1 MTRYRL
7 MLPIV
12 LLTVPLTLAEA
23 LQSAQNPDG
32 NAALRYWSAFAEMQD
47 SAITAGQA
55 KELNQILDGTAPYN
69 DSEYGELVEKN
80 REALATMARGAALP
94 YCNWGIDYQL
104 GPNAPMEYTRKA
116 LELGRLSAL
125 YAFHLSVRGDKD
137 AAVRAL
143 AAGVRF
149 SRDVA
154 NGGTLFATLVAE
166 KLLFIHFRAMAF
178 LLHVA
183 RPPLSASQRLVLRN
197 ALAQLGPE
205 GLDWQSAIKRELAVL
220 KGYDSVSSPALKQ
233 ITSLYEGALNDPSLL
248 PKLQKTIRTAPSPLP
263 GFIPN
268 PKRVIAAKDR
278 LASQIHQIEIAIR

>member
-1 MTRYRL
+1 MIRYRL

-12 LLTVPLTLAEA
+12 LLIVPLTLAETS
-23 LQSAQNPDG
+23 QSAQNPGD

-55 KELNQILDGTAPYN
+55 KELNRILGGTAPYN
-69 DSEYGELVEKN
+69 DLEYGELVEKN
-80 REALATMARGAALP
+80 REALATLARGAALP

-104 GPNAPMEYTRKA
+104 GPNAPIDYARKA
-116 LELGRLSAL
+116 LELGRLNAL
-125 YAFHLSVRGDKD
+125 YAFHLSLRGDKD
-137 AAVRAL
+137 GAVRAL

-154 NGGTLFATLVAE
+154 NGGTLFVTLVAE
-166 KLLFIHFRAMAF
+166 KLLIIHFRAMAF

-183 RPPLSASQRLVLRN
+183 RPPLTSSQRLVLGK

-205 GLDWQSAIKRELAVL
+205 GLDWQSAMRREFAVL
-220 KGYDSVSSPALKQ
+220 NGYDAVSSAALQQ
-233 ITSLYEGALNDPSLL
+233 IASLYEGALNDPSLL
-248 PKLQKTIRTAPSPLP
+248 PKLQKTIRTAPPPLP

-268 PKRVIAAKDR
+268 PERVIAAKDR
-278 LASQIHQIEIAIR
+278 LARQIHQIQIAIG

>member
-1 MTRYRL
+1 MTGYRL
-7 MLPIV
+7 MLSIA
-12 LLTVPLTLAEA
+12 LLATPLTLAGA
-23 LQSAQNPDG
+23 SQSAKNPSE
-32 NAALRYWSAFAEMQD
+32 NAALRYWPAFAEMQD

-55 KELNQILDGTAPYN
+55 KELNQILGGTAPYN
-69 DSEYGELVEKN
+69 DSVYGELVEKN

-104 GPNAPMEYTRKA
+104 GPNAPVDYVRKA
-116 LELGRLSAL
+116 LELGRLNVL
-125 YAFHLSVRGDKD
+125 YAFHLSLRRDEDG
-137 AAVRAL
+137 AVRAL

-149 SRDVA
+149 SREVA

-205 GLDWQSAIKRELAVL
+205 GLDWQSAMKRELAVL
-220 KGYDSVSSPALKQ
+220 NGYDSVSSAALKQ
-233 ITSLYEGALNDPSLL
+233 IASLYEGALNDPPLL
-248 PKLQKTIRTAPSPLP
+248 PKLQETIRTAPPPLP
-263 GFIPN
+263 GLIPN

-278 LASQIHQIEIAIR
+278 LVSQIHQIEIAIR

>member
-1 MTRYRL
+1 MIRYRL

-12 LLTVPLTLAEA
+12 LLTMLLTLAEA
-23 LQSAQNPDG
+23 LQSAQNPDD

-47 SAITAGQA
+47 SAITTEQA
-55 KELNQILDGTAPYN
+55 KELNRILDGTAPYN
-69 DSEYGELVEKN
+69 DLEYGELVEKN

-104 GPNAPMEYTRKA
+104 GPNAPIDYARKA
-116 LELGRLSAL
+116 LELGRLNAL
-125 YAFHLSVRGDKD
+125 FAFHLSLRGDKD
-137 AAVRAL
+137 GAVRAL

-149 SRDVA
+149 SREVA
-154 NGGTLFATLVAE
+154 NGGTLFVTLVAE

-183 RPPLSASQRLVLRN
+183 RPPLSASQQLVLRN

-205 GLDWQSAIKRELAVL
+205 GLDWQSATKRELGVL

-233 ITSLYEGALNDPSLL
+233 IASLYEAALSDPSLL
-248 PKLQKTIRTAPSPLP
+248 PKLQKTIRTAPPPLP

-278 LASQIHQIEIAIR
+278 LASQIHQMEITIR